1 MTLALHCLEWGNTTR
16 RSMWTHKHVASQ
28 RRISGISYEKRQ
40 VMPPQT
46 LQALVLMGTIQS
58 LRVSHRSL
66 REREEGGTC
75 LIEQLARMVG
85 SCPANQ
91 TDIDQH
97 IRILSLLG
105 MPVRPLLSRLIYLID
120 ARVLVT

>member
-1 MTLALHCLEWGNTTR
+1 
-16 RSMWTHKHVASQ
+16 MWTHKLVASQ

-46 LQALVLMGTIQS
+46 LQVLVLMGTIQS
-58 LRVSHRSL
+58 LKVSHRSL

-75 LIEQLARMVG
+75 LIEQLARMVD

-97 IRILSLLG
+97 TRILSVLE